1 MEPGVGLN
9 GPCWVPSNLPHD
21 SLINLPTYILSKY
34 LIIFLSIPTN
44 SKTTTKNN
52 VFLLLGRAEYDSVS
66 DHKEYAV

>member
-44 SKTTTKNN
+44 SKKKIMN